1 MSAVTTLRVVE
12 GHARHYKHTWR
23 GTSFSTVVTP
33 VLFLSAMG
41 LGLGTLVDAGRSDAL
56 GGVDYLA
63 WLAPGLLA
71 AGAMQNGAGDGSY
84 PVIAGIRWLK
94 TYEAAL
100 NTPVRPAD
108 LALGNLVWAML
119 RATIAAL
126 VFVVVAALFGA
137 MPAAAGLLAVVPAV
151 LVAGG
156 FCAAISAVTAQ
167 LRNEQGLAAIQRFL
181 IVPLF
186 LFAGT
191 FFPVSQLPDRIEWVA
206 WLIPLWHGVELT
218 RAIALGT
225 DPAAPWAVHVA
236 VVVGFLVAAT
246 AASLVSF
253 RRRLHR

>member
-1 MSAVTTLRVVE
+1 MAVASTLRVVE
-12 GHARHYKHTWR
+12 GHARQYRHTWR
-23 GTSFSTVVTP
+23 GTTFSSVVTP

-41 LGLGTLVDAGRSDAL
+41 LGLGALVDAGRSEAL
-56 GGVDYLA
+56 GGVDYLV

-71 AGAMQNGAGDGSY
+71 GGAMQNGAGDGSY
-84 PVIAGIRWLK
+84 PVVAGIRWLK

-108 LALGNLVWAML
+108 LALGNLVWAMV
-119 RATIAAL
+119 RATLAAL

-137 MPAAAGLLAVVPAV
+137 MPLGRGLAATVPAV
-151 LVAGG
+151 AVAGG

-181 IVPLF
+181 VVPLF

-206 WLIPLWHGVELT
+206 WVVPLWHGVELS
-218 RAIALGT
+218 RALALGGV
-225 DPAAPWAVHVA
+225 PAAPWWLHTG
-236 VVVGFLVAAT
+236 VVVAFLAGGA
-246 AASLVSF
+246 AASVWSF

>member
-1 MSAVTTLRVVE
+1 MVLPPTLRVVE
-12 GHARHYKHTWR
+12 GHARQYKHTWR

-41 LGLGTLVDAGRSDAL
+41 LGLGSLVDAGRSEAL

-71 AGAMQNGAGDGSY
+71 GGAMQNGAGDGSY

-94 TYEAAL
+94 TYDAAL

-108 LALGNLVWAML
+108 LALGNLLWAML

-126 VFVVVAALFGA
+126 VFVLVAALFGA
-137 MPAAAGLLAVVPAV
+137 MPVARGLLAIAPAV

-167 LRNEQGLAAIQRFL
+167 LRSEQGLAAIQRFVV
-181 IVPLF
+181 VPLF

-206 WLIPLWHGVELT
+206 WLVPLWHGVELA
-218 RAIALGT
+218 RALALGS
-225 DPAAPWAVHVA
+225 DPTSSWGLHLA
-236 VVVGFLVAAT
+236 VVVGFLGLGT
-246 AASLVSF
+246 AASMWSF

>member
-1 MSAVTTLRVVE
+1 MGATTTLRVVE

-41 LGLGTLVDAGRSDAL
+41 LGLGSLVDAGRGELL
-56 GGVDYLA
+56 GGVEYLA

-71 AGAMQNGAGDGSY
+71 GGAMQNGAGDGSY

-108 LALGNLVWAML
+108 LAIGNLAWAML
-119 RATIAAL
+119 RAT
-126 VFVVVAALFGA
+126 VAALAFVVIAAAFGA
-137 MPAAAGLLAVVPAV
+137 MPLGRGLVAVVPAV

-156 FCAAISAVTAQ
+156 FCGAISAVTAQ

-181 IVPLF
+181 VVPLF

-206 WLIPLWHGVELT
+206 WLVPLWHGVELV
-218 RAIALGT
+218 RALALGT
-225 DPAAPWAVHVA
+225 APAAPWMLHLA
-236 VVVGFLVAAT
+236 VVVGFLVVGT
-246 AASLVSF
+246 LASVWSF
-253 RRRLHR
+253 HRRLHR